1 MEKKEL
7 LTKESIRKKFR
18 SQFELVNYAIKLSEQ
33 MIHSGRGPQV
43 DTESENTAVIIIEEI
58 EAGTDKFEIIPLI
71 SKEIITEPQT
81 LKNGVEVHTST
92 PAKPVEKK
100 KTRRILA

>member
-7 LTKESIRKKFR
+7 LTNESIRKKFK

-33 MIHSGRGPQV
+33 MIQSGRAPLTV
-43 DTESENTAVIIIEEI
+43 TDSENTAVIIIEEI
-58 EAGTDKFEIIPLI
+58 NEGKDKFDEQALI
-71 SKEIITEPQT
+71 LKEIITEPQS
-81 LKNGVEVHTST
+81 LKNGIETTTAPV
-92 PAKPVEKK
+92 KPVEKK